1 MTSTTDL
8 RSQVVK
14 VNSKDGGIKNKVYYD
29 FSQLADAEKF
39 EYINSVCMIQLEL
52 AYALKRADFL
62 FFTSR
67 KLINV
72 ERLKLKSD
80 LDGVILGNDIVKMLL
95 NISFSFNVK
104 MLIEETVT
112 GIKVTSPLFVCD
124 DHIHSVYLFKDSVYH
139 FEEASLAS
147 KKYFLAGLFKRQ
159 LELLSEKGK
168 FIETIF

>member
-14 VNSKDGGIKNKVYYD
+14 VNSKDGGIENKVYYD

-72 ERLKLKSD
+72 DRLKLKSD
-80 LDGVILGNDIVKMLL
+80 LDGVILGNDIVKM
-95 NISFSFNVK
+95 F
-104 MLIEETVT
+104 
-112 GIKVTSPLFVCD
+112 
-124 DHIHSVYLFKDSVYH
+124 
-139 FEEASLAS
+139 A
-147 KKYFLAGLFKRQ
+147 KYFF
-159 LELLSEKGK
+159 
-168 FIETIF
+168 